1 MSNDRYRY
9 IFGPVMSRRLGRS
22 LGVDVL
28 PPKTCTYDCVYCQ
41 LGRTTHQTAER
52 GEFVPLEDLLSEL
65 RRKLREGCPLDFITV
80 VGSGEPT
87 LYSRL
92 GEFIAAA
99 KALSDVPV
107 AVITNGSLLW
117 RPEVRIELLQAD
129 LVIPSLDAGDAAMFH
144 EINRPC
150 AGIAFEQM
158 VEGLVAFRR
167 EYPGQL
173 WLEVLLL
180 DGVADEQI
188 GRIKVFAERI
198 QPDRIQLNTALRPP
212 AFSAIRP
219 LSADALRRTAA
230 ALGERVEL
238 PTAVE
243 AAEDSATRS
252 ATPGEVLGMLRR
264 HPASVRETAIHL
276 SITEQNAREC
286 IETLLNSGHIEAHRL
301 ETGICYRAR
310 TVCTDWRAN

>member
-1 MSNDRYRY
+1 MSNDSYRY
-9 IFGPVMSRRLGRS
+9 IFGPVVSRRLGRS

-41 LGRTTHQTAER
+41 LGRTTHQTSER
-52 GEFVPLEDLLSEL
+52 GAFVPLEDLLSEL
-65 RRKLREGCPLDFITV
+65 RRKLQEGCAVDFITV

-99 KALSDVPV
+99 KNLAGVPV

-117 RPEVRIELLQAD
+117 RPEVRAELLQAD

-158 VEGLVAFRR
+158 VEGLVGFRR
-167 EYPGQL
+167 EYSGQL

-180 DGVADEQI
+180 DGVTDGQVE
-188 GRIKVFAERI
+188 RIKALAERI
-198 QPDRIQLNTALRPP
+198 QPDRIQLNTAVRPR
-212 AFSAIRP
+212 AFSAVRP
-219 LSADALRRTAA
+219 LSAEALRRIVA
-230 ALGERVEL
+230 ALGDRAEL
-238 PTAVE
+238 VAAVE
-243 AAEDSATRS
+243 AADDSATRA
-252 ATPGEVLGMLRR
+252 ATPGEVLNMLRR
-264 HPASVRETAIHL
+264 HPASVRETALHL

-286 IETLLNSGHIEAHRL
+286 IDALLNSGDIEAHRL

-310 TVCTDWRAN
+310 SA